1 MNNIINNKI
10 DTTFLIDSEHYYDT
24 GLNIFL
30 QNFKCTPKYHFVVY
44 SYIIMSDGNIKKII
58 EDNNYELIY
67 KNDIFYPETKKSKES
82 LREFRFIYKNENSIF
97 TLTKKE
103 NFDII
108 MDEEYDDEEEDMI
121 YEQNIDDEQNNNSE
135 KEYIMAVYHSD
146 CDEFNK
152 IQDFMIKNH
161 KIKEYVYKRN
171 LFILTNKS
179 GGLQLE
185 KLNIKNKK
193 HLDLKNNYN
202 NGFEEINKKIINL
215 LNNEEKGLFLFHGEA
230 GTGKTTYIRY
240 LMSVVSTKKFIFIP
254 PGMVNMLSSPS
265 FIPLLIQHPN
275 SILIIEDAEEAI
287 KSRDILNNNDS
298 ISNLLNMA
306 DGLLGDV
313 CGVQII
319 CTCNTNK
326 NNIDKAILRKGRL
339 SIEYNFDKLSVEKTN
354 NLLKSLYPSIEPINN
369 ELSLADIYNYNTDN
383 NHASENDSL
392 GFI

>member
-97 TLTKKE
+97 TLNKKE

-108 MDEEYDDEEEDMI
+108 MDDEYDEEEDMI

-135 KEYIMAVYHSD
+135 KEYTIAVYHSD
-146 CDEFNK
+146 CDEFSK
-152 IQDFMIKNH
+152 IQDFIIKNY

-179 GGLQLE
+179 GGLHLE